1 MSLAENLYAARTAAA
16 MSQPR
21 LAVKAGVSQQ
31 LVSQIERGIVLHT
44 TKLPL
49 LARALNVSVASLD
62 PDFAEEGPAPVVP
75 LVGGPLSVRGDL
87 PVYASAQGGRGGLL
101 VTFEAIDYVG
111 RPASLANVKDGY
123 GMYITGDSMSSRYE
137 PGDLALVNP
146 HKPHRSG
153 DDAVLYRYEPA
164 GEVEAVIKRLI
175 RKRQEQW
182 ELMQFNPEKKLSL
195 PVSEWPVCHVIVGRY

>member
-1 MSLAENLYAARTAAA
+1 M
-16 MSQPR
+16 
-21 LAVKAGVSQQ
+21 
-31 LVSQIERGIVLHT
+31 
-44 TKLPL
+44 
-49 LARALNVSVASLD
+49 
-62 PDFAEEGPAPVVP
+62 
-75 LVGGPLSVRGDL
+75 
-87 PVYASAQGGRGGLL
+87 L
-101 VTFEAIDYVG
+101 VTFEPIDYVG
-111 RPASLANVKDGY
+111 RPASLANVKDSY

-153 DDAVLYRYEPA
+153 DDVVLYRYEPA
-164 GEVEAVIKRLI
+164 GEMEAVIKRLI